1 MFTLDQCSAIA
12 PSCHLHLYVMWLP
25 TLWLSP
31 PAPAT
36 LVRCSGGWRDLV
48 SGQWLETL
56 HSVLSLSLRSTLE
69 PQAAMIYNVQCTSL
83 AFWPLSS
90 YNSHA
95 GFYEPNVL
103 MRLIVLYVDA
113 FSAYKMFFMCVN
125 DYEDLTVWFS
135 WWMRKVRNRQFEI
148 VFFLKFMIWN
158 SMGFNKPY
166 NFYLRSQI
174 KYPFIFL
181 DLFVGY
187 YISLI
192 MGLSCEQLMVNL

>member
-1 MFTLDQCSAIA
+1 M
-12 PSCHLHLYVMWLP
+12 SCDSQHCDYHPPPPPPWWGVAGVGGTWCPVNDLR
-25 TLWLSP
+25 LS
-31 PAPAT
+31 T
-36 LVRCSGGWRDLV
+36 RC
-48 SGQWLETL
+48 
-56 HSVLSLSLRSTLE
+56 SLSLRSTLE